1 MRRTA
6 IVLLALFLI
15 AGAGFWLLTAPERLT
30 EAELPQH
37 TPNVEN
43 GRLVFY
49 AGGCSSCHA
58 TPMQDDRT
66 LLGGGEVLETAFG
79 SFHVPNISPHPEA
92 GIGDWTTL
100 DFVNAMVNGVSPEG
114 VHLYPA
120 FPYTSYRRMRRTD
133 IIDLK
138 AFLDT
143 LQPVDTASENHTLR
157 FPYNLRRGLGLWKIR
172 YLTGGEF
179 APDPG
184 RSEAENRGAYLVE
197 GPSHCGECHTPRD
210 AFGGLDRAR
219 WLAGAPNPTGE
230 GGIPNITPHEE
241 GIGEWSLRDIAYL
254 LQTGENREFDHV
266 GGHMARVVL
275 NTAEL
280 PASDRDAIAAYLKS
294 VPPLPDD
301 PALTAPAE
309 AAPAEGQ

>member
-1 MRRTA
+1 MLKKIL
-6 IVLLALFLI
+6 IVLAVLVILGG
-15 AGAGFWLLTAPERLT
+15 GAFWFLTAPSRLA
-30 EAELPQH
+30 EADLPQH

-66 LLGGGEVLETAFG
+66 LLGGGEVLETPFG
-79 SFHVPNISPHPEA
+79 AFHVPNISPHEN
-92 GIGDWTTL
+92 GIGGWSTV

-120 FPYTSYRRMRRTD
+120 FPYTSYRRMARTD
-133 IIDLK
+133 LIDLK

-143 LQPVDTASENHTLR
+143 LQPVDTVSQNHTLA
-157 FPYNLRRGLGLWKIR
+157 FPYNVRRGLGLWKLR
-172 YLTGGEF
+172 YLTATEF
-179 APDPG
+179 TPDPAL
-184 RSEAENRGAYLVE
+184 SAVENRGAYLVN

-210 AFGGLDRAR
+210 AFGGMDTSRF
-219 WLAGAPNPTGE
+219 LAGAANPTGE
-230 GGIPNITPHEE
+230 GGIPNITPHAE
-241 GIGEWSLRDIAYL
+241 GIGEWSLRDITYL

-280 PASDRDAIAAYLKS
+280 PATDREAIAAYLKT

-301 PALTAPAE
+301 PALTAAP
-309 AAPAEGQ
+309 AAPE